1 MTSGSRVHLK
11 ASQQPQ
17 YYVKSLTN
25 ESAEKTT
32 ELLQVNHEKHHI
44 FFNKSGFHNHIA
56 HHLLTLFA
64 LNATPEEVQQGYD
77 ANTGYQRS
85 PEPLKESI
93 VDDMHNI
100 ERFKTYLGKEQYYHD
115 FLVCFQKEIDAK
127 TWQGVLNEY
136 VFAQDERADDM
147 LSRMYAGFLH
157 PIIHIGF
164 GVEFQQ
170 PAIIAEGLAQACV
183 HEVWMKPLFFG
194 VEKAADKN
202 RGKDGR
208 TTIVQL
214 IEEVKKDEVLS
225 NAAHWNDGNKIRD
238 GIMKRAQQKMIDL
251 VSQYTIHEDDDMEEK
266 TAEMINAAGE
276 SVTLWK
282 RASTESSCSILHDSS
297 PTPSP
302 SGQVRLYYMH
312 CVTSSIFFS
321 NFLSPANSFLTPT
334 TKRRLLEWKVWNDII
349 MYASRHSPDLH
360 LSEITDYTPKQNSDW
375 DKIILRVNKL
385 DDDGHASK
393 VIRALASG
401 QQSCQPYEDKPGF
414 VIKGDAWRKI
424 GHMAIDSVESGEPHW
439 MRSCG
444 FDQAWADV
452 PLREGAKL

>member
-1 MTSGSRVHLK
+1 MTSGSRVHLE
-11 ASQQPQ
+11 ASHQPQ
-17 YYVKSLTN
+17 YYVNSLTN

-64 LNATPEEVQQGYD
+64 LDATPEEIQQGYD

-115 FLVCFQKEIDAK
+115 FLVFFQKEIDAK

-157 PIIHIGF
+157 PIIHTGF
-164 GVEFQQ
+164 GMEFQQ

-183 HEVWMKPLFFG
+183 HEVWMKPLFSG
-194 VEKAADKN
+194 VEKAAEKN
-202 RGKDGR
+202 RGKDDR
-208 TTIVQL
+208 KTIVQL

-225 NAAHWNDGNKIRD
+225 NAAHWDDGNKIRD

-276 SVTLWK
+276 FVTL
-282 RASTESSCSILHDSS
+282 RNIAGTESSCSILHGSS

-302 SGQVRLYYMH
+302 SGQVRLLLYALCDIVH
-312 CVTSSIFFS
+312 LLLQLSLPSQLLPHAGNEASS
-321 NFLSPANSFLTPT
+321 
-334 TKRRLLEWKVWNDII
+334 
-349 MYASRHSPDLH
+349 
-360 LSEITDYTPKQNSDW
+360 
-375 DKIILRVNKL
+375 LRVESLERHHHVCVAPFTRFASLGNHRLYTKTELKL
-385 DDDGHASK
+385 
-393 VIRALASG
+393 G
-401 QQSCQPYEDKPGF
+401 QDHSTSE
-414 VIKGDAWRKI
+414 
-424 GHMAIDSVESGEPHW
+424 
-439 MRSCG
+439 
-444 FDQAWADV
+444 QA
-452 PLREGAKL
+452 K